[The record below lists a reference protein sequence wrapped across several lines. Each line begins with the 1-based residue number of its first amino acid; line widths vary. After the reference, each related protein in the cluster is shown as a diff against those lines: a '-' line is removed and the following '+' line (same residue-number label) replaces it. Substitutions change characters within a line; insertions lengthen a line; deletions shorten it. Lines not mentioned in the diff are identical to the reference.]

1 MKVKDIKSKVA
12 AKVARGK
19 AKVARKCG
27 KGAKAC
33 AIVLMAAL
41 CTAMC
46 GCKMGEQP
54 TAQRAQTANTYV
66 YVYEGATANFG
77 SEFVSLAQANET
89 GGAETMTNT
98 PQNTPTV
105 TTDTDAAL
113 DIPVNKTNATPA
125 SLAPLATCPTC
136 NDKK

>member
-12 AKVARGK
+12 AKIAKGK

-27 KGAKAC
+27 KGTKAC

-66 YVYEGATANFG
+66 YVYEGAPANFG

-89 GGAETMTNT
+89 GGAETMTNA
-98 PQNTPTV
+98 PKNTPTV
-105 TTDTDAAL
+105 TTDTASNTVKVSDGSTCVECDAAGNCSDCEL
-113 DIPVNKTNATPA
+113 K
-125 SLAPLATCPTC
+125 
-136 NDKK
+136 